1 MLRCRKKSQKAALG
15 SEGRLFFCCQP
26 YCRFALPP
34 LRGGARRAGE
44 SGVFSEFTSLNATH
58 FCVSPYSVVPPLSP
72 LLLVKVLE
80 ATWLATPS
88 LMATA
93 FTVVVALRVK
103 GAV

>member
-1 MLRCRKKSQKAALG
+1 MSGFKSKALHLASCLDCFVVPPRNDAKRVKG
-15 SEGRLFFCCQP
+15 FSDFCE
-26 YCRFALPP
+26 L
-34 LRGGARRAGE
+34 
-44 SGVFSEFTSLNATH
+44 TSLNATH
-58 FCVSPYSVVPPLSP
+58 FCVRRYSVVPPLSP

-80 ATWLATPS
+80 ATELLTPS